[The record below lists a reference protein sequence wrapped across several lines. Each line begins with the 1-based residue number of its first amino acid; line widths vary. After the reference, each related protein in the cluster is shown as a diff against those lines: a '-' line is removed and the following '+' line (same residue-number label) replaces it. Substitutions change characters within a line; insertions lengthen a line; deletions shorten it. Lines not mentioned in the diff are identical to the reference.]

1 MTGQKTTPEMP
12 GYDLGPKPWAHVM
25 DSENAALIK
34 RARFYLSMNAAESGA
49 DVLISELA
57 DALEARLEN
66 KGQGRDMEKELA
78 DIVREFMARLALDSE
93 EECRDVCQRLEIENE
108 GSMWELAQ
116 RANAALDAVKG

>member
-1 MTGQKTTPEMP
+1 M
-12 GYDLGPKPWAHVM
+12 
-25 DSENAALIK
+25 
-34 RARFYLSMNAAESGA
+34 
-49 DVLISELA
+49 
-57 DALEARLEN
+57 
-66 KGQGRDMEKELA
+66 ELA